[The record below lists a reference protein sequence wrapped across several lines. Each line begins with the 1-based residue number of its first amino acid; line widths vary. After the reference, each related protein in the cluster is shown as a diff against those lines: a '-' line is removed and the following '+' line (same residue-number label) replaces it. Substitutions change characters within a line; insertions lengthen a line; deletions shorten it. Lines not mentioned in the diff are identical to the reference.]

1 MWSAA
6 AGTGCVASAEDAR
19 PRHVDS
25 VDGRCTSQHMVA
37 HAHGSVD
44 APICGPPQAM
54 LSSARTSCDAQYVDI
69 AQVQR
74 YGEGL
79 MYRVKFRARIDR
91 ND

>member
-1 MWSAA
+1 MSLAQRML
-6 AGTGCVASAEDAR
+6 AR
-19 PRHVDS
+19 GIATLWM
-25 VDGRCTSQHMVA
+25 GRCTSQHMVA